1 MVHFKLDMRGI
12 PLWLL
17 QAYLEELGGHST
29 GAGYVEGE
37 GWSAQLEQLED
48 YQIGSLRVGQVRL
61 ELEASEEVFERLHP
75 QLEKKMMRAGG

>member
-1 MVHFKLDMRGI
+1 MIHFKRDMRGV

-17 QAYLEELGGHST
+17 QAYLEELGGHSV
-29 GAGYVEGE
+29 GSGYVQGE

-61 ELEASEEVFERLHP
+61 ELVASEEAFERLHP
-75 QLEKKMMRAGG
+75 LLEKKMMRAGG